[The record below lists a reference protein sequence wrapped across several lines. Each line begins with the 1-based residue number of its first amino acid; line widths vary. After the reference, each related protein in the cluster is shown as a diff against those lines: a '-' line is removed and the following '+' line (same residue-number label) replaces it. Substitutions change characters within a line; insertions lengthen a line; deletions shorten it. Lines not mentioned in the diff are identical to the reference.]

1 MSTATTG
8 TGTVTLGSAIAGF
21 QTFAASGVSNADVVR
36 YTIEDGTAWEIGTGT
51 YTASGTTLT
60 RTLIESNT
68 GSLLNLT
75 GNANIYVTAAAQ
87 DLQSA
92 TANTVSTLVARDAS
106 GNFAAGTITA
116 ALSGNATTATNIT
129 GYSGTYWTSSNDGT
143 GSGLDADLLD
153 GQHGSYY
160 APASHGHS
168 YLPLTGGTLTGGLQ
182 VNGALGALRSSTNG
196 AIWFTGTVDSNH
208 ALWNDYYGGPGTK
221 GAANSGFDGMKWN
234 AYRGL
239 HLKGGAG
246 GAYNCLIVEN
256 SGGSNNDHTVKLYAA
271 NVLRLSTTTS
281 GVTVGGA
288 LSVDDTIVH
297 NGDTD
302 TYMTFDAADQWKL
315 YCGGY
320 KMIQATEA
328 SSGYD
333 YISFGG
339 TDNSGEIFFNING
352 GDGHFDGDVYAFSTT
367 TSSDRKLK
375 KNIQSLEGSLEKVLG
390 LRGVS
395 FEWKKNN
402 KKSIGFIAQEVQEV
416 VPDLVKNNRK
426 EHDGVLVD
434 EHLGVDYGNVT
445 ALLVEAMKEQ
455 QQIINKLEARL
466 KALETG
472 EK

>member
-1 MSTATTG
+1 V
-8 TGTVTLGSAIAGF
+8 TV
-21 QTFAASGVSNADVVR
+21 
-36 YTIEDGTAWEIGTGT
+36 
-51 YTASGTTLT
+51 
-60 RTLIESNT
+60 
-68 GSLLNLT
+68 
-75 GNANIYVTAAAQ
+75 
-87 DLQSA
+87 
-92 TANTVSTLVARDAS
+92 
-106 GNFAAGTITA
+106 AGT
-116 ALSGNATTATNIT
+116 
-129 GYSGTYWTSSNDGT
+129 
-143 GSGLDADLLD
+143 
-153 GQHGSYY
+153 
-160 APASHGHS
+160 
-168 YLPLTGGTLTGGLQ
+168 
-182 VNGALGALRSSTNG
+182 
-196 AIWFTGTVDSNH
+196 
-208 ALWNDYYGGPGTK
+208 
-221 GAANSGFDGMKWN
+221 
-234 AYRGL
+234 
-239 HLKGGAG
+239 
-246 GAYNCLIVEN
+246 
-256 SGGSNNDHTVKLYAA
+256 
-271 NVLRLSTTTS
+271 
-281 GVTVGGA
+281 
-288 LSVDDTIVH
+288 LSVDDKIMHT
-297 NGDTD
+297 GDTD
-302 TYMTFDAADQWKL
+302 TYMSFDAADQWKL

-333 YISFGG
+333 YVSFGG
-339 TDNSGEIFFNING
+339 TTNSGEILFNVNG
-352 GDGHFDGDVYAFSTT
+352 GDGHFDGDIYAFSTT